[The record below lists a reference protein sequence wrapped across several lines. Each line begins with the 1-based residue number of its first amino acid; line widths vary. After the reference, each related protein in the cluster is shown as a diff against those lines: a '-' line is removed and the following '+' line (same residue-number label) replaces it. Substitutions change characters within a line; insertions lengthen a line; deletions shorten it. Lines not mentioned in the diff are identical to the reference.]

1 MWLVGGFNPL
11 KNMKVSWDDS
21 SQYMESHKIHVP
33 NHQPDGGILHEMF
46 SNMNQLYVIHVHGEF
61 RGIVTPFIEATTWSA
76 KVRPWTV
83 HRWRVL
89 AAWHPDGTP
98 NSWMFHIPPNIWGG
112 SIHGGTPFVA
122 GWFIYSIMEI
132 PNLKWMIIGVPP
144 FMESLIW
151 IAVAVDTVD
160 LSPLVLS
167 KIWIPKWMLWGGKRI
182 HQI

>member
-1 MWLVGGFNPL
+1 
-11 KNMKVSWDDS
+11 
-21 SQYMESHKIHVP
+21 
-33 NHQPDGGILHEMF
+33 MF

-61 RGIVTPFIEATTWSA
+61 RGIVTPFIETTTWSA

-122 GWFIYSIMEI
+122 GWFIYNGNSQSKMDDLYRGTPIYGKPHMNSCSCWHCWPI
-132 PNLKWMIIGVPP
+132 PSGFVQDMDSQVDALGRQKDSSNLDSRRGNGQHLNTG
-144 FMESLIW
+144 SLN
-151 IAVAVDTVD
+151 
-160 LSPLVLS
+160 S
-167 KIWIPKWMLWGGKRI
+167 KLCS
-182 HQI
+182 